1 MAVSVADKMSDT
13 VKLNHTP
20 SVPINKGRIYRQGR
34 RKISCLVSE
43 RKMDFLTM
51 PRLWKKFVPI
61 IWKPTIGNTN
71 VRILRA
77 LDANA
82 ISSSSCVN
90 IPTAAFGMKTPM
102 IKHKVVTDVAS
113 LAVFQKTSLTLLYFF
128 AP

>member
-51 PRLWKKFVPI
+51 PRLWKKLVPI
-61 IWKPTIGNTN
+61 ILRNGQYVYQSTIMAES
-71 VRILRA
+71 ILEEEGSTV
-77 LDANA
+77 LLL
-82 ISSSSCVN
+82 I
-90 IPTAAFGMKTPM
+90 
-102 IKHKVVTDVAS
+102 
-113 LAVFQKTSLTLLYFF
+113 FQEKK
-128 AP
+128 